1 VQAWVAGPGLGTGDE
16 AEALLGAVL
25 GTDLPVLVDA
35 DGLTVLSRNRALL
48 SRSGGAAQASRT
60 LITPHAGELARLL
73 GGEGA
78 GIKGADIEANR
89 LDYARRAAAELG
101 VTVLLKGSTTIVATP
116 DAAEP
121 VFVNSTGTP
130 WLATA
135 GSGDVLTGLA
145 GSLLAQ
151 GVTPAQSAGAAAA
164 FLHGLAGRL
173 AASGAPIGAA
183 DLLTALPAAIRLVR
197 DA

>member
-1 VQAWVAGPGLGTGDE
+1 MTRRRPCSAPSSA
-16 AEALLGAVL
+16 
-25 GTDLPVLVDA
+25 TDLPVLIDA
-35 DGLTVLSRNRALL
+35 DGLTVLSQNRELL
-48 SRSGGAAQASRT
+48 STARRRRRPAT

-73 GGEGA
+73 GA
-78 GIKGADIEANR
+78 DTADIEANR

-101 VTVLLKGSTTIVATP
+101 VTVLLKGSTTVVATP
-116 DAAEP
+116 DQADP
-121 VFVNSTGTP
+121 VYVNPTGTP

-135 GSGDVLTGLA
+135 GSGDVLTGLTGA
-145 GSLLAQ
+145 LLAQ
-151 GVTPAQSAGAAAA
+151 GVHPAQSAGAAAA

-173 AASGAPIGAA
+173 AASDAPIGAA